1 MKILRLEIQGFKSF
15 ADRTVFEFD
24 DAMTAI
30 VGPNGCG
37 KSNVV
42 DALKWVLGDMSPR
55 SLRGRKMEDV
65 IFAGSRLRKPLGLSE
80 VTLVLDNEDGTLP
93 VDVPEVAVT
102 RRLHRSGDSEY
113 LLNREICRLRDIR
126 ELFFD
131 TGVGTDGNAIMEQGQ
146 IDALLAANPQDRRG
160 IFEEA
165 AGVSR
170 YKHRR
175 READLKLKRTH
186 ENLDRLRDVLDLE
199 EKRLRSLRNQ
209 AARARR
215 YQALREEWA
224 KKRTLRAVIRYRN
237 VAGERDALQAK
248 MAVILERE
256 TQAADELASLDR
268 QVQDTAKEC
277 EAARNDVVALEQAI
291 ASAASDVRAARDRVE
306 YTGRHMEQ
314 LRERITN
321 AREQTAQDEKRVGE
335 LQQEMAGLEEAA
347 QEGVARRKVDE
358 DRVAAAEQE
367 LAGFD
372 QEAAQIRD
380 AHDGAKR
387 EALNA
392 LARIGEARNEET
404 SFRTEIRQA
413 EERLRRLAEQRSALE
428 VRAES
433 IAGESK
439 ELYALAASLEE
450 ATRTKAAALQA
461 GEETRAH
468 AVQALDAARARR
480 QAANEARAS
489 KSARLEVLQ
498 RLAAARE
505 GMDEGARLVL
515 ARVEDHAPDLDGARD
530 GVLGIL
536 ADLLEAD
543 PARAAELDLLLG
555 HAAGAVVVKETGD
568 ALRWIDW
575 LREQGDGERARF
587 LCLDLVEAST
597 TDAAVDQAEVGCT
610 GPLAGLVRAVVSGTA
625 LVDDLSAA
633 IARHRAHGGNVV
645 TPSGDRVTAS
655 GAILGGRDAPALGLV
670 GRMTEIRTLH
680 EELHALAH
688 QIEAAEAETRD
699 GASAVRDAEEAIR
712 RAREELEQ
720 QAEDRQRRGEAL
732 ARIEKERAHVRQGL
746 ELLIA
751 ETSELDR
758 LREGSVAEAERSA
771 AHVAELE
778 RDRAGHE
785 ERAEEAA
792 RGYVAIEQRRKEAAD
807 RRMELLLA
815 LAETKSHAQHA
826 QRRVEIAQSEIESLR
841 ARVKAHEEETAALS
855 ERVNRA
861 EVESTEAEAE
871 AKAREADRVE
881 AGDKLV
887 AARKRHEALD
897 AQGRGADER
906 RREVAVA
913 HERLRD
919 EMSSF
924 RVRDSEHR
932 TRMES
937 LIEQVRQDQ
946 GLDLVSVATEAEPT
960 EAIDLDAMETEVEEL
975 RRKLD
980 GIGNVNLNAITELE
994 EVEEHVTFL
1003 RTQETDLL
1011 EAASGLDKA
1020 IKELDTITTER
1031 FGEAFQQIR
1040 QNFQTTFRK
1049 LFGGG
1054 RADVMLEDASN
1065 LLESGI
1071 EIVAR
1076 PPGKEQRTISL
1087 LSGGERTL
1095 TATALL
1101 FAVFQAKPSPFAIL
1115 DEVDAALD
1123 EANVR
1128 RLLGMVR
1135 EFADRCQF
1143 VIITHAKATMEAAD
1157 LIYGVTM
1164 EEPGVSK
1171 RVAVRMTEY
1180 ADSPQTAAAG

>member
-1 MKILRLEIQGFKSF
+1 MKILRIEIQGFKSF
-15 ADRTVFEFD
+15 ADRTTFEFTD
-24 DAMTAI
+24 GMNAI

-55 SLRGRKMEDV
+55 SLRGKRMEDV
-65 IFAGSRLRKPLGLSE
+65 IFAGSRLRKPLGMAE

-93 VDVPEVAVT
+93 VDVPEVAVS
-102 RRLHRSGDSEY
+102 RRLHRSGESEY
-113 LLNREICRLRDIR
+113 LLNRETCRLRDVR

-186 ENLDRLRDVLDLE
+186 DNLDRLRDVLDLE

-215 YQALREEWA
+215 YKALREEWA
-224 KKRTLRAVIRYRN
+224 QKRTLRAVVRYRS
-237 VAGERDALQAK
+237 VAA
-248 MAVILERE
+248 ERE
-256 TQAADELASLDR
+256 RLQTRMGAVVEREADAVRELAALDQ
-268 QVQDTAKEC
+268 QVQRVSTDC
-277 EAARNDVVALEQAI
+277 EAARQEVASLEQAI
-291 ASAASDVRAARDRVE
+291 ASAASDVRAATDRVS
-306 YTGRHMEQ
+306 YAGRDIEQ
-314 LRERITN
+314 LRERVEKT
-321 AREQTAQDEKRVGE
+321 TAQAEQDRERIASLE
-335 LQQEMAGLEEAA
+335 REMTQLNEAA
-347 QEGVARRKVDE
+347 QQGDARRQADA
-358 DRVAAAEQE
+358 DRVAEAEKDLAA
-367 LAGFD
+367 LD
-372 QEAAQIRD
+372 LEAAKIRD

-392 LARIGEARNEET
+392 LARIGEVRNEEA
-404 SFRTEIRQA
+404 SFRTEVRQA
-413 EERLRRLAEQRSALE
+413 EERLRRLAEQQSALE
-428 VRAES
+428 VRAEA
-433 IAGESK
+433 IQGESK
-439 ELYALAASLEE
+439 ELFALAASLEE
-450 ATRTKAAALQA
+450 DTRVKAAALQA
-461 GEETRAH
+461 GEESRAQ
-468 AVQALDAARARR
+468 AVKALEAARARR
-480 QAANEARAS
+480 QDAQEARAS

-505 GMDEGARLVL
+505 GMDKGARLVL
-515 ARVEDHAPDLDGARD
+515 QHVEPTAPDEDGARD
-530 GVLGIL
+530 GVFGIL
-536 ADLLEAD
+536 ADLLDAD
-543 PARAAELDLLLG
+543 PTRAAELDLLLG
-555 HAAGAVVVKETGD
+555 HAAGALVVRRTTD
-568 ALRWIDW
+568 ALRWIEW
-575 LREQGDGERARF
+575 LRSEGEGERARF
-587 LCLDLVEAST
+587 LCLDLVPPSAVSEPPVPASGAL
-597 TDAAVDQAEVGCT
+597 DA
-610 GPLAGLVRAVVSGTA
+610 LVRGVVSGTA
-625 LVDDLSAA
+625 LVDDLDSAVA
-633 IARHRAHGGNVV
+633 HHRAHRGNVV

-670 GRMTEIRTLH
+670 GRTSEIRRLH
-680 EELHALAH
+680 EELRALAV
-688 QIEAAEAETRD
+688 QIEAADAATREAEDR
-699 GASAVRDAEEAIR
+699 VRQAEDAIR
-712 RAREELEQ
+712 RGRLALEQ

-732 ARIEKERAHVRQGL
+732 ARVEKERAHVRQSL
-746 ELLIA
+746 ELLAA
-751 ETSELDR
+751 ERGELAG
-758 LREGSVAEAERSA
+758 LRETAHTEAERVA
-771 AHVAELE
+771 TVVAEMD
-778 RDRAGHE
+778 RDRTAHE

-792 RGYVAIEQRRKEAAD
+792 RGYVAVEQRRKEAAD
-807 RRMELLLA
+807 RRMALLLT

-826 QRRVEIAQSEIESLR
+826 KRRVEMAQNEIASLR
-841 ARVKAHEEETAALS
+841 ERVRAHEEEVATVRS
-855 ERVNRA
+855 RIDRA
-861 EVESTEAEAE
+861 QVEATEAQAQ
-871 AKAREADRVE
+871 AKAREADRVG
-881 AGDKLV
+881 AGEKLL
-887 AARKRHEALD
+887 AARKRLEEAQRVGQS
-897 AQGRGADER
+897 AEER
-906 RREVAVA
+906 RREIATL

-919 EMSSF
+919 ELSGF

-932 TRMES
+932 TRIEA

-946 GLDLVSVATEAEPT
+946 GLDLVRIATDADPT
-960 EAIDLDAMETEVEEL
+960 EAIDLAAMETEVEEL

-1003 RTQETDLL
+1003 RTQESDLL
-1011 EAASGLDKA
+1011 DASSGLEKA
-1020 IKELDTITTER
+1020 IKELDQITTER

-1040 QNFQTTFRK
+1040 QNFQTTFRR

-1054 RADVMLEDASN
+1054 RADVMLEDASDV
-1065 LLESGI
+1065 LDSGI

-1135 EFADRCQF
+1135 EFTDRCQF

-1157 LIYGVTM
+1157 LLYGVTM
-1164 EEPGVSK
+1164 EEPGVSR
-1171 RVAVRMTEY
+1171 RVAVRLTEY
-1180 ADSPQTAAAG
+1180 AETPAAG